1 MKSRKR
7 ILRHLAETP
16 YTKKSALKILGFLTA
31 NGIIEL
37 GEEVQFTKTDP
48 SDEVPDK
55 TFKDFVAWYE
65 DEAEDNEI
73 LDTLLE
79 DLSEAQKEAH
89 DENDIETFK
98 RVTKQIEFLF
108 DALGLEI
115 PSNPNDEK
123 HE

>member
-16 YTKKSALKILGFLTA
+16 YTKRSALKILGFLTA
-31 NGIIEL
+31 NGTIEL
-37 GEEVQFTKTDP
+37 GEEVAFMKTLTADRL
-48 SDEVPDK
+48 PDK

-65 DEAEDNEI
+65 NEAEDNEV
-73 LDTLLE
+73 LATLLE

-89 DENDIETFK
+89 DEKDNETFD

-115 PSNPNDEK
+115 PEDEK